1 MSIFSRFYKKEK
13 MLSRT
18 LEIDDSLYEKLEFL
32 SNNIYDA
39 SINKLVNAAIE
50 EIIETENIKF
60 YKPKRNSYVSRSF
73 LIRESF
79 LEKLY
84 ILKKKYRISIYLLVN
99 IAIKNAI
106 DEWEKT
112 ADKEIIEQFEKRMC
126 ER

>member
-1 MSIFSRFYKKEK
+1 MTIFSKFYKKEK

-18 LEIDDSLYEKLEFL
+18 LEIDETLYEKLNYL
-32 SNNIYDA
+32 SKNVYDA
-39 SINKLVNAAIE
+39 SINKLVNASIE
-50 EIIETENIKF
+50 ELIDSENIKF
-60 YKPKRNSYVSRSF
+60 YKSTRNSYISRSF

-106 DEWEKT
+106 DEWEET
-112 ADKEIIEQFEKRMC
+112 TNEKEFEEYEKRKC

>member
-18 LEIDDSLYEKLEFL
+18 LEIDEDLYEKLEYL
-32 SNNIYDA
+32 SKNVYDA
-39 SINKLVNAAIE
+39 SINKLVNASIE
-50 EIIETENIKF
+50 EIIKTEDIRI
-60 YKPKRNSYVSRSF
+60 YKTKRNSYVARSF

-84 ILKKKYRISIYLLVN
+84 ILKNKYRISIYLLVN

-106 DEWEKT
+106 DEFEETTEKQ
-112 ADKEIIEQFEKRMC
+112 ELKRI
-126 ER
+126 